1 MRSLFLILAVSALAG
16 CGGSSST
23 TNTESTQAS
32 SNETQ
37 TTAGGEQES
46 LTLMQFA
53 AVMTEGTVAQVC
65 GDAGAFTR
73 RCFTVDDATCAR
85 AFGLSMQGCA
95 EHGAELQLPEIVT
108 EANAEATATTL
119 AQCAGQTYAMG
130 LNQAEMMLQ
139 TPECQP
145 NAAN

>member
-1 MRSLFLILAVSALAG
+1 MRSLLLILVVSALAG

-37 TTAGGEQES
+37 TTGGEQES

-65 GDAGAFTR
+65 GDAEAFTR

-119 AQCAGQTYAMG
+119 AQCAGQAYAVG
-130 LNQAEMMLQ
+130 LNQAGMMLQ